1 MKVWENLLLN
11 LKNMNKEITENMM
24 LLKKYKN
31 TLTKQQLLTLRG
43 QILSADYL
51 GFKKGLKNIINKKNK
66 KR

>member
-1 MKVWENLLLN
+1 
-11 LKNMNKEITENMM
+11 MNKEITENMM